1 NALKEA
7 DIVVNADEAYKFTPE
22 LKENKIYSGIETLRI
37 KEYGTAGSRFIS
49 PSLAETALLVL
60 DGNTVSYSLGENSN
74 LDKLEE
80 IANTATRHGF
90 EVWVPE
96 APVL

>member
-1 NALKEA
+1 MA
-7 DIVVNADEAYKFTPE
+7 
-22 LKENKIYSGIETLRI
+22 ETLLLTFAE
-37 KEYGTAGSRFIS
+37 KFI
-49 PSLAETALLVL
+49 
-60 DGNTVSYSLGENSN
+60 SYSLGENIN

-80 IANTATRHGF
+80 IADIAVQHGL

>member
-1 NALKEA
+1 ML
-7 DIVVNADEAYKFTPE
+7 
-22 LKENKIYSGIETLRI
+22 
-37 KEYGTAGSRFIS
+37 
-49 PSLAETALLVL
+49 L
-60 DGNTVSYSLGENSN
+60 DGKIVSYSLGEDSN

-80 IANTATRHGF
+80 IADIAVQHGF